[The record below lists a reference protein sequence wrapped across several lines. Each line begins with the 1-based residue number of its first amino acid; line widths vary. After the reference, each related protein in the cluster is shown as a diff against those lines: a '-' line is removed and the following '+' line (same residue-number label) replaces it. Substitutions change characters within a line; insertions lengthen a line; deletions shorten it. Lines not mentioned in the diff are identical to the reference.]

1 MWWLSELRI
10 KVVVEKPAA
19 EESTA
24 VDFDQRFLAPAL
36 PAPVKGIE
44 IVDSVSSAKPFAN
57 FAEILVGFLLDL
69 FEETEPAGRLGS
81 R

>member
-24 VDFDQRFLAPAL
+24 VGFDQRFLAPAL
-36 PAPVKGIE
+36 PAPVKGI
-44 IVDSVSSAKPFAN
+44 DSVSSAKPFET
-57 FAEILVGFLLDL
+57 FAEILKEKPVLPD
-69 FEETEPAGRLGS
+69 
-81 R
+81 

>member
-24 VDFDQRFLAPAL
+24 VGFDQRFLAPAL
-36 PAPVKGIE
+36 PAPVKGI
-44 IVDSVSSAKPFAN
+44 DVSSAKPFAN
-57 FAEILVGFLLDL
+57 FAEILKEKPVLPD
-69 FEETEPAGRLGS
+69 
-81 R
+81 

>member
-1 MWWLSELRI
+1 MSELRI

-36 PAPVKGIE
+36 PAPVKGI
-44 IVDSVSSAKPFAN
+44 DVSSAKPFAN
-57 FAEILVGFLLDL
+57 FAEILKEKPVLPD
-69 FEETEPAGRLGS
+69 
-81 R
+81 

>member
-10 KVVVEKPAA
+10 KVVVENA

-24 VDFDQRFLAPAL
+24 VGFDQRFLAPAL

-57 FAEILVGFLLDL
+57 FAEILKEKPVLPD
-69 FEETEPAGRLGS
+69 
-81 R
+81 

>member
-36 PAPVKGIE
+36 PAPVKGI
-44 IVDSVSSAKPFAN
+44 DSVSSAKPFAN
-57 FAEILVGFLLDL
+57 FAEILKEKPVLPD
-69 FEETEPAGRLGS
+69 
-81 R
+81 

>member
-24 VDFDQRFLAPAL
+24 VGFDQRFLAPAL
-36 PAPVKGIE
+36 PAPVKGI
-44 IVDSVSSAKPFAN
+44 DVSSAKPFSN
-57 FAEILVGFLLDL
+57 FAEILKEKPVL
-69 FEETEPAGRLGS
+69 PV
-81 R
+81 